1 MANNLF
7 SKPEII
13 ALKEAMVVDVEQIQQ
28 NSKDISSL
36 KGDLSQIYVGGI
48 THESPNIFD
57 KTNIE
62 SGKRMNIGGTIVD
75 DVNGFIYELPV
86 VLSAS
91 SSFTVS
97 VNSVFN
103 WRGNSIHIIQKN
115 DGSYR
120 TYAQFE
126 KIGDVYT
133 ATFTTG
139 TSECIAKIS
148 CLTDT
153 SGFNINTFMIV
164 NGDHSAM
171 PSEYVPF
178 GTIVDGRFTDFTDN
192 HIKEVVK
199 TVIPSTTDTW
209 YKGKKLATLGDSIT
223 AMGYWQPFVKEY
235 FGFGQFVNCGYGGTT
250 IHNNGQIIDG
260 NEMWMCSDYR
270 VNQLPV
276 DSDVVLIMG
285 GINDW
290 SVQMEMGS
298 IAYGSDKTADDTTFL
313 GAYQIM
319 LTKVIKRCP
328 NAMIVCMTPMN
339 TKVWTYETNL
349 DNPVIN
355 WNKSITDFA
364 DACILAARNYG
375 CKYIDLN
382 SESGICAVNQSKYC
396 QDAIH
401 PNSTTGA
408 KAIANAVING
418 LKRFEPITFEYA
430 DYS

>member
-7 SKPEII
+7 SKAEILS
-13 ALKEAMVVDVEQIQQ
+13 LKSSIVGDVNSYAEQIQQ
-28 NSKDISSL
+28 NSKDIA
-36 KGDLSQIYVGGI
+36 QIYVGGK
-48 THESPNIFD
+48 TYESPNIFD

-62 SGKRMNIGGTIVD
+62 SGKRMNIGGSIVD

-91 SSFTVS
+91 SSFTVT

-103 WRGNSIHIIQKN
+103 WRGNFIHIIQKN

-139 TSECIAKIS
+139 ASECIAKLS
-148 CLTDT
+148 CLKDT
-153 SGFNINTFMIV
+153 NEFDINRFMIV
-164 NGDHSAM
+164 NGDSSAM
-171 PSEYVPF
+171 PSEYVPY
-178 GTIVDGRFTDFTDN
+178 GTIVVGKFTDFTDN
-192 HIKEVVK
+192 HIKEVAK

-223 AMGYWQPFVKEY
+223 AMGYWQPFVKDY
-235 FGFGQFVNCGYGGTT
+235 FGFGHFVNCGYGGTT
-250 IHNNGQIIDG
+250 VHNNGQIIDG

-276 DSDVVLIMG
+276 DADVVLIMG

-298 IAYGSDKTADDTTFL
+298 ITYGSDKTADDTTFL

-328 NAMIVCMTPMN
+328 NAMVVCLTPMN

-396 QDAIH
+396 QDAVH

-418 LKRFEPITFEYA
+418 LKRFEPISFA
-430 DYS
+430 